1 MYIKPIKYTD
11 YNDIEREE
19 EFCFNLNKAELM
31 EMHLGQT
38 GGLDNIVRRIIA
50 TQDQAGLLKIFKDL
64 ILKAYG
70 ETSLDG
76 KHFLKEDENGRPLS
90 KKFEQSE
97 AYSVLFMELSSDENK
112 AIEFITNIM
121 PKDLRDKAEE
131 AAKEF
136 KQTLPKSAVTPAA
149 N

>member
-1 MYIKPIKYTD
+1 MYIRPITYTD
-11 YNDIEREE
+11 YDGNTREE
-19 EFCFNLNKAELM
+19 EFYFNLNKAELM
-31 EMHLGQT
+31 EMHLGKT

-50 TQDQAGLLKIFKDL
+50 TQDQPGLLKIFKEL

-70 ETSLDG
+70 EKSLDG
-76 KHFLKEDENGRPLS
+76 KYFEKEDEQGRPLY
-90 KKFEQSE
+90 KKFERTE

-131 AAKEF
+131 AAKDF
-136 KQTLPKSAVTPAA
+136 KQTLPKSVIKPAE